1 MIQPAPTRA
10 RSSVVFLATL
20 CLAALPLGVAC
31 GSPSVSQNPGDDA
44 GTASASSTNATETE
58 RPTAEARRQ
67 RREIDVV
74 LVTLDTL
81 RADVLG
87 FSGHSTAE
95 TPLLDRMASE
105 GRWFRNA
112 HAHNVVTL
120 PSHANILT
128 GLYPHQHGVR
138 ENSGFVLPADVPT
151 LATRLRDEGWATAA
165 FVGAYPLDSR
175 FGLDRGFE
183 VYDDSY
189 SVGLDPRN
197 PSFPERPG
205 DQVVAAAKSWWD
217 EQATTRPDAP
227 RFVWIHLY
235 DPHAPYAAPEPW
247 RSRFVR
253 NPYLGEVAATDAYLR
268 PLLEPLLD
276 GQEDDALIVVTSDHG
291 EGLGEHGEMTHGLFA
306 YEPTLRV
313 PLVLWGAGVAT
324 GQDSQPDGRS
334 VGHVDLAPTILDAVG
349 IAPGAME
356 NLAGRSLLTIES
368 FDERAIYFEALS
380 AYFNR
385 GWAPLRGV
393 ISSGTAGVG
402 TGGIEKMIELP
413 LPEFYDL
420 ESDPAE
426 SKNLVTTQEGRF
438 AELQERLPEPRSWP
452 PGRGELDPDEVAAL
466 QALGYVT
473 DEAPRKDV
481 YTAADD
487 PKSLIHLDRMYHQ
500 SIDAY
505 HRRDL
510 QKAERLTRAIVAER
524 PDMSNAYGILVMTL
538 REAGRPL
545 DAISVIE
552 AAMEGG
558 YADDD
563 LLVHLGS
570 TYAEIGR
577 PRPAI
582 EVLEPLLDTGLPN
595 VLASLGIAYS
605 DAGRQQEAKALLER
619 LLAEAPDDTQGHENY
634 GVVLLRLQQPAAA
647 QSHFERALELN
658 ENLPFSWNNLGVA
671 RAWQGDERGAVEA
684 WQRAIALDPNLLDAL
699 YNLGLTA
706 AKLGRH
712 DVARRALSRYVEI
725 APAARFA
732 ADIQRARQILE
743 RLP

>member
-1 MIQPAPTRA
+1 MTQLASIRHRPPAA
-10 RSSVVFLATL
+10 AAALFGLAG
-20 CLAALPLGVAC
+20 LAAALAC
-31 GSPSVSQNPGDDA
+31 GVPVSDPRGEA
-44 GTASASSTNATETE
+44 ASAAVAGGSTVQETK
-58 RPTAEARRQ
+58 ARE
-67 RREIDVV
+67 RRELDVV

-87 FSGHSTAE
+87 FAGHPTAE
-95 TPLLDRMASE
+95 TPLLDRLASA
-105 GRWFRNA
+105 GRWFRHA

-138 ENSGFVLPADVPT
+138 ENSGFVLASDVPT

-205 DQVVAAAKSWWD
+205 DEVVSAARSWWRQQ
-217 EQATTRPDAP
+217 EAQRPDAP

-247 RSRFVR
+247 RSRFPR
-253 NPYLGEVAATDAYLR
+253 HPYLAEVAATDAYLR
-268 PLLEPLLD
+268 PLLEPILERGPD
-276 GQEDDALIVVTSDHG
+276 SGREVFVVVTSDHG
-291 EGLGEHGEMTHGLFA
+291 EGMGDHGELTHGLFA
-306 YEPTLRV
+306 YESTLRV
-313 PLVLWGAGVAT
+313 PLILWGAGIAPGV
-324 GQDSQPDGRS
+324 DDRS

-349 IAPGAME
+349 LDPGPMKG
-356 NLAGRSLLTIES
+356 LAGRSLLTTGSGELWS
-368 FDERAIYFEALS
+368 RRLYFEALS

-385 GWAPLRGV
+385 GWAPLRGYV
-393 ISSGTAGVG
+393 ANGD
-402 TGGIEKMIELP
+402 KMIELP
-413 LPEFYDL
+413 LPELYDL
-420 ESDPAE
+420 QHDPGESA
-426 SKNLVTTQEGRF
+426 NLVTTREARF
-438 AELQERLPEPRSWP
+438 EELRQALPEASSWP
-452 PGRGELDPDEVAAL
+452 PDRGALDPEEVAAL

-473 DEAPRKDV
+473 DEAPRKDA

-487 PKSLIHLDRMYHQ
+487 PKSLVHLDRMYHE

-510 QKAERLTRAIVAER
+510 RRAEELTRAILAER
-524 PDMSNAYGILVMTL
+524 PEMTNAYGILVMTL
-538 REAGRPL
+538 REAGRPH
-545 DAISVIE
+545 DAIAV
-552 AAMEGG
+552 MEQALDSGR
-558 YADDD
+558 ADED

-570 TYAEIGR
+570 TYSEVGR
-577 PRPAI
+577 PRKAI
-582 EVLEPLLDTGLPN
+582 EVLEPLRRTGQPN

-605 DAGRQQEAKALLER
+605 DAGRQQEASALLQR

-634 GVVLLRLQQPAAA
+634 GVVLLRLQQPAEA
-647 QSHFERALELN
+647 QLHFERALELN
-658 ENLPFSWNNLGVA
+658 DNLPFSWNNLGVA

-684 WQRAIALDPNLLDAL
+684 WQRAIELDPNLLDAL

-706 AKLGRH
+706 AKLGELQ
-712 DVARRALSRYVEI
+712 VARRALTRYVEV
-725 APAARFA
+725 ATAERFA
-732 ADIQRARQILE
+732 ADVQRARQILE

>member
-1 MIQPAPTRA
+1 MTQLASTSL
-10 RSSVVFLATL
+10 RSSVAFLAAL

-31 GSPSVSQNPGDDA
+31 GSPSASQDGDQ
-44 GTASASSTNATETE
+44 TRASVRSDVAPSQDEK
-58 RPTAEARRQ
+58 RRQ
-67 RREIDVV
+67 RREIDVI

-87 FSGHSTAE
+87 FAGHPAAE
-95 TPLLDRMASE
+95 TPLLDRLASE
-105 GRWFRNA
+105 GRWFRSA
-112 HAHNVVTL
+112 YAHNVVTL

-128 GLYPHQHGVR
+128 GLYPYQHGVR
-138 ENSGFVLPADVPT
+138 ENSGFVLSADVPT
-151 LATRLRDEGWATAA
+151 LATRLRSEGWATAA

-205 DQVVAAAKSWWD
+205 NEVVAAAKRWWD
-217 EQATTRPDAP
+217 EQETARPGTP
-227 RFVWIHLY
+227 RFVWVHLY
-235 DPHAPYAAPEPW
+235 DPHAPYAPPEPW
-247 RSRFVR
+247 RSRFPR
-253 NPYLGEVAATDAYLR
+253 NPYLGEVAATDAHLR
-268 PLLEPLLD
+268 PLLETLLD
-276 GQEDDALIVVTSDHG
+276 AQVGGAKDDALVIVTSDHG
-291 EGLGEHGEMTHGLFA
+291 EGMGDHGEMTHGLFA

-313 PLVLWGAGVAT
+313 PLILWGARVET
-324 GQDSQPDGRS
+324 GADERS
-334 VGHVDLAPTILDAVG
+334 VGHVDLAPTILDALG
-349 IAPGAME
+349 LPPGPME
-356 NLAGRSLLTIES
+356 NLAGRSLLSNETSGDAFE
-368 FDERAIYFEALS
+368 DRTIYFEALS

-385 GWAPLRGV
+385 GWAPLRGL
-393 ISSGTAGVG
+393 ISGG
-402 TGGIEKMIELP
+402 TGGTDKLIELP
-413 LPEFYDL
+413 LPELYDL
-420 ESDPAE
+420 SSDSAE
-426 SKNLVTTQEGRF
+426 AKNLLAENPATAQEQRF
-438 AELQERLPEPRSWP
+438 AALQDRLPEPQSWP
-452 PGRGELDPDEVAAL
+452 PGRGALDPDEVAAL

-487 PKSLIHLDRMYHQ
+487 PKSLIHLDRMYHE

-524 PDMSNAYGILVMTL
+524 PDMSSAYGILVMTL

-545 DAISVIE
+545 DAIGVIE
-552 AAMEGG
+552 TAMEGG

-577 PRPAI
+577 PRRAI

-605 DAGRQQEAKALLER
+605 DAGRQPEAKALLER
-619 LLAEAPDDTQGHENY
+619 LLAESPDDTQGHENY
-634 GVVLLRLQQPAAA
+634 GVVLLRLQRPAKA
-647 QSHFERALELN
+647 QAHFERALELN
-658 ENLPFSWNNLGVA
+658 DNLPFSWNNLGVS
-671 RAWQGDERGAVEA
+671 RAWQGDERGALEA

-706 AKLGRH
+706 AKLGEPQ
-712 DVARRALSRYVEI
+712 VARRALSRYVEI
-725 APAARFA
+725 APAARFG

>member
-1 MIQPAPTRA
+1 MIQHAPTGP
-10 RSSVVFLATL
+10 RSSVVFLAAL
-20 CLAALPLGVAC
+20 CLAALPFGVAC
-31 GSPSVSQNPGDDA
+31 GSPSASQDGGEP
-44 GTASASSTNATETE
+44 TASVESSAG
-58 RPTAEARRQ
+58 PAESPAQDEEPRQ

-87 FSGHSTAE
+87 FSGHPTAE
-95 TPLLDRMASE
+95 TPLMDRMARE
-105 GRWFRNA
+105 GRWFQNA
-112 HAHNVVTL
+112 YAHNVVTL

-138 ENSGFVLPADVPT
+138 ENSGFVLSADVPT

-205 DQVVAAAKSWWD
+205 DEVVAAAKSWWD
-217 EQATTRPDAP
+217 EQSETRPETP

-247 RSRFVR
+247 RSRFAR

-268 PLLEPLLD
+268 PLLEPIFD
-276 GQEDDALIVVTSDHG
+276 GANDDALVIVTSDHG

-306 YEPTLRV
+306 YEPTLKV
-313 PLVLWGAGVAT
+313 PLILWGAGVEP
-324 GQDSQPDGRS
+324 GRDSQPDKRS
-334 VGHVDLAPTILDAVG
+334 AGHVDLAPTILDAVG
-349 IAPGAME
+349 LDPGPMQD
-356 NLAGRSLLTIES
+356 LAGRSLLTQQAFE
-368 FDERAIYFEALS
+368 ERPIYFEALS

-393 ISSGTAGVG
+393 VSGG
-402 TGGIEKMIELP
+402 EKMIELP
-413 LPEFYDL
+413 LPELYDL
-420 ESDPAE
+420 WSDPAE
-426 SKNLVTTQEGRF
+426 SKNLAQTRDERF
-438 AELQERLPEPRSWP
+438 VELQERLPEPQSWP

-481 YTAADD
+481 YSVDDD
-487 PKSLIHLDRMYHQ
+487 PKSLIHLDRMYHE

-510 QKAERLTRAIVAER
+510 EKAERLTRAIVSER
-524 PDMSNAYGILVMTL
+524 PDMANAYGILVMTL

-545 DAISVIE
+545 DAIAVIE
-552 AAMEGG
+552 GAVEAG

-577 PRPAI
+577 PRRAI
-582 EVLEPLLDTGLPN
+582 EVLEPLLDSGLPN

-706 AKLGRH
+706 AKLGQA
-712 DVARRALSRYVEI
+712 DLARRALSRYVEI
-725 APAARFA
+725 APAARFG